1 MIPTQRH
8 LEAADPD
15 TGNRGLFVSPAR
27 GCARTTRTARHPS
40 DGAPHDST
48 TPCTARIED
57 RGDPAAREGGDR
69 TMSVLTD
76 LTLTLGTGTTPTDWI
91 DTDTPCRS
99 YDPEL
104 WFAESP
110 EDVATAQA
118 LCGDC
123 ALRAA
128 CLAGA
133 LERREPWGVWGGE
146 LFERGS
152 VVARKRRPGRP
163 RKDDHLDRRAAEA
176 ALEARLAELAGI
188 GDAGADELATS
199 APTVPAQR
207 EGAAA

>member
-1 MIPTQRH
+1 
-8 LEAADPD
+8 
-15 TGNRGLFVSPAR
+15 
-27 GCARTTRTARHPS
+27 
-40 DGAPHDST
+40 
-48 TPCTARIED
+48 
-57 RGDPAAREGGDR
+57 
-69 TMSVLTD
+69 MSVLTD
-76 LTLTLGTGTTPTDWI
+76 LTHTLGTTDTTDWVE
-91 DTDTPCRS
+91 TDTPCRS

-104 WFAESP
+104 WFAERP
-110 EDVATAQA
+110 DDVALAQT

-176 ALEARLAELAGI
+176 ALEARMSELARELGS
-188 GDAGADELATS
+188 DVDGALDGQLADVCAIT
-199 APTVPAQR
+199 AQR
-207 EGAAA
+207 AGAAA